1 MQDNRCLER
10 DDIWT
15 ICRKI
20 NNCTRNQNRF
30 WKTQLVTNKKWES
43 FVQNR
48 IIQMKKPTFFGEI
61 NPFDRLFCRVQQS
74 LRLVCVRER
83 TPQLSHTCHHSRRTN
98 GDRAKQP
105 EKELRNW
112 NENNNKMMRNWKKN
126 NNKMMSLRRTAG
138 GPRRLIILLL
148 FFFQFLII
156 LLLFSFQFLNS
167 FSGCF
172 ARDPLM
178 SAAAA
183 CGGNFT
189 YPARISIFL
198 EFLNFLKQENQILE
212 ISN

>member
-1 MQDNRCLER
+1 MINR
-10 DDIWT
+10 
-15 ICRKI
+15 
-20 NNCTRNQNRF
+20 NYF
-30 WKTQLVTNKKWES
+30 FKTGVVMNKKNGS
-43 FVQNR
+43 IVQNHAVSER
-48 IIQMKKPTFFGEI
+48 KPMSFWRT
-61 NPFDRLFCRVQQS
+61 NPFDRLLSRVQQFA
-74 LRLVCVRER
+74 RLASVRQEDV
-83 TPQLSHTCHHSRRTN
+83 QLSQTFHHNRRTWE
-98 GDRAKQP
+98 DRPKQP
-105 EKELRNW
+105 EKESRNW
-112 NENNNKMMRNWKKN
+112 KKNNNKMMRNWKKN

-172 ARDPLM
+172 GRDSLVP
-178 SAAAA
+178 AAAA

-212 ISN
+212 ISMTNYFN